1 MIMKKTRQILIDC
14 GAQAML
20 EKGYHGV
27 GINEILSAAGVPKG
41 SFYYYFKSKEDLGV
55 AIIHQYADETATSM
69 QQILA
74 NPSLSPHARLQSF
87 FKAACE
93 KHEIDSCRHGCLLCK
108 LGTELACASEIMC
121 AALREGIRQRVSLLA
136 ECIKAA
142 QQAGEI
148 SDDCPAEELA
158 DFVYNAWSG
167 AIVNMQ
173 IEQDA
178 TKLHNCIEFIF
189 TRLLTATSGVK

>member
-1 MIMKKTRQILIDC
+1 MKDTRQKLIAC

-41 SFYYYFKSKEDLGV
+41 SFYYYFRSKEDLGV
-55 AIIHQYADETATSM
+55 AIIHQYAAETATAM
-69 QQILA
+69 QQILGDQ
-74 NPSLSPHARLQSF
+74 SLTPRARLQSF
-87 FKAACE
+87 FAAACE
-93 KHEIDSCRHGCLLCK
+93 KHEIDNCRHGCLLCK
-108 LGTELACASEIMC
+108 LGTELACASETMRN
-121 AALREGIRQRVSLLA
+121 ALREGIQQRVCLLA

-142 QQAGEI
+142 QQSKEI
-148 SDDCPAEELA
+148 SADYPAEVLA

-173 IEQDA
+173 IERDA
-178 TKLHNCIEFIF
+178 AKLHACIEFIF
-189 TRLLTATSGVK
+189 SQLLTTTAGVK